1 MRVPQEI
8 IVSRISQAGITV
20 MLTKKLAKW
29 LTRSLHVLQTQGVPP
44 SDLPS
49 RNVKD
54 HKGPVVVYL
63 TGGAG
68 GGGVGEVGVQRIFG
82 GGSHGYRGELRW
94 GGQQSS
100 STEYKGGTVKNCPPI
115 RRAVEYYRASGGGGG
130 GRGVR

>member
-1 MRVPQEI
+1 
-8 IVSRISQAGITV
+8 
-20 MLTKKLAKW
+20 MLTEKLAKW

-68 GGGVGEVGVQRIFG
+68 GGGG
-82 GGSHGYRGELRW
+82 GW
-94 GGQQSS
+94 
-100 STEYKGGTVKNCPPI
+100 
-115 RRAVEYYRASGGGGG
+115 G
-130 GRGVR
+130 GRGSEDFWGRVTWLSGGIEVGRATVVVNRI

>member
-20 MLTKKLAKW
+20 MLTKRLARWWTK
-29 LTRSLHVLQTQGVPP
+29 SLHVLQTQGVSP

-54 HKGPVVVYL
+54 HEGPVVVYL

-68 GGGVGEVGVQRIFG
+68 GRGRGRGEGGVGEVGVQRIFG

-94 GGQQSS
+94 GGA
-100 STEYKGGTVKNCPPI
+100 TVVVNRI
-115 RRAVEYYRASGGGGG
+115 
-130 GRGVR
+130 

>member
-1 MRVPQEI
+1 
-8 IVSRISQAGITV
+8 

-44 SDLPS
+44 PDLPS
-49 RNVKD
+49 RNVKERSSFY
-54 HKGPVVVYL
+54 V

-68 GGGVGEVGVQRIFG
+68 GGGGEVGVQRIFR
-82 GGSHGYRGELRW
+82 GGSHGYR
-94 GGQQSS
+94 GQQSS

-130 GRGVR
+130 GVR

>member
-54 HKGPVVVYL
+54 HKGPVVV
-63 TGGAG
+63 
-68 GGGVGEVGVQRIFG
+68 GEVGVQRIFG

-100 STEYKGGTVKNCPPI
+100 STEYKGGTVKI
-115 RRAVEYYRASGGGGG
+115 ARQ
-130 GRGVR
+130 

>member
-20 MLTKKLAKW
+20 MLTERLARWWTK
-29 LTRSLHVLQTQGVPP
+29 SLHVLQTQGVSP

-54 HKGPVVVYL
+54 HEGPVVVYL

-68 GGGVGEVGVQRIFG
+68 GGGGGGEVGVQRIFR

-94 GGQQSS
+94 GGA
-100 STEYKGGTVKNCPPI
+100 TGEERIGW
-115 RRAVEYYRASGGGGG
+115 GGGGG
-130 GRGVR
+130 GGHYQSEWFKIF

>member
-20 MLTKKLAKW
+20 MLTERLARWWTK
-29 LTRSLHVLQTQGVPP
+29 SLHVLQTQGVSP

-54 HKGPVVVYL
+54 HEGPVVVYL

-68 GGGVGEVGVQRIFG
+68 GRGEGGGGGGEGGVGEVGVQRIFG

-94 GGQQSS
+94 GGGNSRRQQNI
-100 STEYKGGTVKNCPPI
+100 KGEP
-115 RRAVEYYRASGGGGG
+115 
-130 GRGVR
+130 